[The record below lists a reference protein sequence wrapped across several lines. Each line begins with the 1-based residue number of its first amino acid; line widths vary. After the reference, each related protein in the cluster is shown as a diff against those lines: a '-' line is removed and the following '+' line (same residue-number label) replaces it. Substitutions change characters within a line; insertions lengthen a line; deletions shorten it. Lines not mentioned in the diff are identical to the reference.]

1 MKLNRINDSEALW
14 LKPKRSIKD
23 EEYNDFY
30 KFTTFDQE
38 DPLFWVITKLKARMN
53 ILILLY
59 VPSKPPFD
67 LME

>member
-1 MKLNRINDSEALW
+1 MIQRLLW

-38 DPLFWVITKLKARMN
+38 DPLFWVHNKVEGKNEYTN
-53 ILILLY
+53 LI
-59 VPSKPPFD
+59 VCSI
-67 LME
+67 